1 MADDHEPL
9 GGDVGATGAGSRID
23 APTGTATVGHS
34 WDGIEELDTPM
45 PRWWLLTFLAC
56 IIFAIGYVIAFPAIP
71 LANSATKG
79 LLGRS
84 SHGDLNAELAAYAAR
99 QAPVRLALA
108 QLPIERLADNPQLL
122 RAAERGGRSAFKVH
136 CVQCHGAG
144 AAGSQGYPN
153 LNDDDWLWGG
163 DLAALQA
170 TLINGIR
177 HPGNDDTRISQMP
190 AFGRDE
196 ILQKA
201 EIRDVV
207 AHVRVISGQEKA
219 SAAAARGAVL
229 FEANCAVCHG
239 PDGKGNRTL
248 GAPNLSDA
256 IWLYG
261 GDRAALITTLNNAR
275 AGKMPAW
282 GKRLDPVTIKMLAAY
297 VHSLGG
303 GEANPVGE
311 ANPDAEANSVV
322 EVASAAALAR

>member
-1 MADDHEPL
+1 MADDLIP
-9 GGDVGATGAGSRID
+9 GAPEAPNSGPRVD
-23 APTGTATVGHS
+23 APTGTATVGHQ

-45 PRWWLLTFLAC
+45 PRWWLLTFFAC
-56 IIFAIGYVIAFPAIP
+56 IVFAIGYAIVYPAIP
-71 LANSATKG
+71 LANSASKG
-79 LLGRS
+79 LFGWS
-84 SHGDLNAELAAYAAR
+84 SHGDLDAELSAEAAR
-99 QAPVRLALA
+99 QAPVKLALA
-108 QLPIERLADNPQLL
+108 QLPIDQLLGNPQLL

-163 DLAALQA
+163 DLATIQT

-177 HPGNDDTRISQMP
+177 HPGNDDTRVSQMP

-196 ILQKA
+196 ILQRA

-207 AHVRVISGQEKA
+207 AHVRVISGQDEA
-219 SAAAARGAVL
+219 SAAAARGAAL

-239 PDGKGNRTL
+239 AAGTGNREQ
-248 GAPNLSDA
+248 GAPNLTDA

-261 GDRAALITTLNNAR
+261 GDRASLTATIVNAR
-275 AGKMPAW
+275 AGAMPAW
-282 GKRLDPVTIKMLAAY
+282 GNRLDPVTIKMLAAY

-303 GEANPVGE
+303 GEATP
-311 ANPDAEANSVV
+311 VV
-322 EVASAAALAR
+322 EIAAADAAKTTQ

>member
-1 MADDHEPL
+1 MTSVADDLIP
-9 GGDVGATGAGSRID
+9 GAPEAPNSGPRVD
-23 APTGTATVGHS
+23 APTGTATVGHQ

-45 PRWWLLTFLAC
+45 PRWWLLTFFAC
-56 IIFAIGYVIAFPAIP
+56 IVFAIGYAIVYPAIP
-71 LANSATKG
+71 LANSASKG
-79 LLGRS
+79 LFGWS
-84 SHGDLNAELAAYAAR
+84 SHGDLDAELSAEAAR
-99 QAPVRLALA
+99 QAPVKLALA
-108 QLPIERLADNPQLL
+108 QLPIDQLLGNPQLL

-163 DLAALQA
+163 DLATIQT

-177 HPGNDDTRISQMP
+177 HPGNDDTRVSQMP

-196 ILQKA
+196 ILQRA

-207 AHVRVISGQEKA
+207 AHVRVISGQDEA
-219 SAAAARGAVL
+219 SAAAARGAAL

-239 PDGKGNRTL
+239 AAGTGNREQ
-248 GAPNLSDA
+248 GAPNLTDA

-261 GDRAALITTLNNAR
+261 GDRASLTATIVNAR
-275 AGKMPAW
+275 AGAMPAW
-282 GKRLDPVTIKMLAAY
+282 GNRLDPVTIKMLAAY

-303 GEANPVGE
+303 GEATP
-311 ANPDAEANSVV
+311 VV
-322 EVASAAALAR
+322 EIAAADAAKTTQ

>member
-1 MADDHEPL
+1 MADDLIP
-9 GGDVGATGAGSRID
+9 GAPEAPNSGPRVD
-23 APTGTATVGHS
+23 APTGTATVGHQ

-45 PRWWLLTFLAC
+45 PRWWLLTFFAC
-56 IIFAIGYVIAFPAIP
+56 IVFAIGYAIVYPAIP

-79 LLGRS
+79 LFGWS
-84 SHGDLNAELAAYAAR
+84 SHGDLDAELSAEAAR
-99 QAPVRLALA
+99 QAPVKLALA
-108 QLPIERLADNPQLL
+108 QLPIDQLPGNPQLL

-163 DLAALQA
+163 DLATIQT

-177 HPGNDDTRISQMP
+177 HPGNDDTRVSQMP

-196 ILQKA
+196 ILQRA

-207 AHVRVISGQEKA
+207 AHVRVISGQDEA
-219 SAAAARGAVL
+219 SAAAARGAAL

-239 PDGKGNRTL
+239 AAGTGNRQQ
-248 GAPNLSDA
+248 GAPNLTDA

-261 GDRAALITTLNNAR
+261 GDRASLTATIVNAR
-275 AGKMPAW
+275 AGAMPAW
-282 GKRLDPVTIKMLAAY
+282 GNRLDPVTIKMLAAY

-303 GEANPVGE
+303 GEATP
-311 ANPDAEANSVV
+311 VV
-322 EVASAAALAR
+322 EIAAADAAKTTQ